1 MLPCKICSREEWT
14 SNDVHMKTR
23 CSRKERI
30 LINVQQGMNNNQ
42 CSVRNEQQQMYAR
55 KCTSINVPME
65 QKQQLITCPMN
76 INRWTQRERNS
87 KDVHLKNGPPP
98 TFPWTWNLTKVR
110 VKKEQ
115 QVFTGKN
122 KHPPYPRGGWTSM
135 DVRKKETTST
145 QRCMQSD
152 HKKRSP
158 EGGPQRVS
166 TKEWKNIQQPITLR
180 KKPAPMFPQEMS
192 TPEKPPEEITSTDV
206 QQGNEPQ

>member
-1 MLPCKICSREEWT
+1 MKMEGPTIMRMRWCLPVRFSVSTTVIQTLGGK
-14 SNDVHMKTR
+14 
-23 CSRKERI
+23 
-30 LINVQQGMNNNQ
+30 LQGIPAPRPIEKMFPW
-42 CSVRNEQQQMYAR
+42 S
-55 KCTSINVPME
+55 K
-65 QKQQLITCPMN
+65 KQQLITCPMN

-87 KDVHLKNGPPP
+87 TDVHLKNGHPP

-158 EGGPQRVS
+158 EDGPQRVS

-180 KKPAPMFPQEMS
+180 KKPRTNVSPR
-192 TPEKPPEEITSTDV
+192 
-206 QQGNEPQ
+206 NEHPWKNQLKK